1 MRLAGPHAEAA
12 EQVTSTHHALFALAD
27 DGQPGR
33 SVRRLK
39 LERPVRPMGVVV
51 LEIHPKDLRQMA
63 MVQVRR
69 PSAGQAYYR
78 RKLAE
83 GKSPKEAL
91 RCLKRRLSDAVD
103 RCLPADQ
110 RLPPSPGGIRAGAST
125 EDGAASATCRRP
137 GAAGARPTRRSTPG
151 ASRQCPCGAAT
162 RER

>member
-63 MVQVRR
+63 TSDSQQPAQALGADRPHPALGVRVRSGCPHRRHQPRATLRAEHLVEAAGELGVPVAEQEVQASSSLFQDQQEVAGLLVVRR
-69 PSAGQAYYR
+69 
-78 RKLAE
+78 
-83 GKSPKEAL
+83 
-91 RCLKRRLSDAVD
+91 
-103 RCLPADQ
+103 
-110 RLPPSPGGIRAGAST
+110 
-125 EDGAASATCRRP
+125 
-137 GAAGARPTRRSTPG
+137 
-151 ASRQCPCGAAT
+151 
-162 RER
+162 